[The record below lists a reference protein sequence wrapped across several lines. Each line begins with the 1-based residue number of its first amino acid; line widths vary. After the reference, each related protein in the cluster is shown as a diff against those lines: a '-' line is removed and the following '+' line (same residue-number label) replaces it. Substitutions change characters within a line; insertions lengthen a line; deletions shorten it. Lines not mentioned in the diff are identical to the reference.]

1 MSAPCK
7 LTALFILTVLCTLPI
22 TYGMVVDDPLIVVNS
37 EKVDKEY
44 AELLMDK
51 FYTKR
56 TIGVNSDK
64 EIVVNE
70 NIIYNV
76 PAIDEFEINDGK
88 GKLYVKFTKDG
99 ESVTYKTF
107 EYEEELESSDEGDEV
122 TFMGKT
128 YRILEYES
136 GKIVLGNTI
145 EDFETS
151 DEFTYDGY
159 TIKVVASNSD
169 SEIMVSVYKGSSRV
183 DSLKMY
189 PDDSCTISGSSLS
202 LYYDEYLL
210 SGDTPYFFFEL
221 SESLELE
228 DGESFED
235 NGEFDVELDDKLIT
249 LDYNS
254 PKSLSQNFNLLNY
267 NVNLEDAS
275 AEDLTVFF
283 TVTQTESYEY
293 DMDEGT
299 KYFGNNIFAVKIEND
314 EDDDDDDE
322 LYLYKN
328 NKQYSEIVDYQGS
341 VQLVDQDDL
350 LNASSDLILIGG
362 PVSNKVT
369 NTIQDK
375 LSVEVSN
382 DYPGEGK
389 GVIQTITNPNN
400 KESTILVLAGSDRE
414 GTKACVLALNQGLY
428 SGTGTLMV
436 ELTGDNSVRVI

>member
-1 MSAPCK
+1 MSAPSK
-7 LTALFILTVLCTLPI
+7 LIALFILTVLCTLPI
-22 TYGMVVDDPLIVVNS
+22 SYGMVVDDPLIVVNS
-37 EKVDKEY
+37 EKVDKSY

-51 FYTKR
+51 YYTKR
-56 TIGVNSDK
+56 TIEVNSDN

-88 GKLYVKFTKDG
+88 GNLLVEFTKSG
-99 ESVTYKTF
+99 ETVTYKNF
-107 EYEEELESSDEGDEV
+107 EYEEEIESDDEGDEV

-128 YRILEYES
+128 YRVLEYES

-151 DEFTYDGY
+151 DEFNYEGY

-169 SEIMVSVYKGSSRV
+169 GEIMVSVYKGNDRV
-183 DSLKMY
+183 DNLKMY
-189 PDDSCTISGSSLS
+189 PDDSCMISGSSLS
-202 LYYDEYLL
+202 LYYDEYLT

-221 SESLELE
+221 SDSLELE

-235 NGEFDVELDDKLIT
+235 NGEFDVEIDGKKIT
-249 LDYNS
+249 LDYDS
-254 PKSLSQNFNLLNY
+254 PKSLSKNFELLNY
-267 NVNLEDAS
+267 NVELTDVS
-275 AEDLTVFF
+275 SEDLTVFF

-299 KYFGNNIFAVKIEND
+299 KYFGNNIFAVKLDNDEEND
-314 EDDDDDDE
+314 WDDE

-328 NKQYSEIVDYQGS
+328 NKKYDKIVDYQGS
-341 VQLVDQDDL
+341 VQLVDQDEL
-350 LNASSDLILIGG
+350 LSASSDLILIGG

-369 NTIQDK
+369 ESIQNS
-375 LSVEVSN
+375 LSVEVTN

-400 KESTILVLAGSDRE
+400 AESTILVLAGSDRD

-428 SGTGTLMV
+428 SGSGNLV
-436 ELTGDNSVRVI
+436 VKLTGEDSVSVI